1 MMNKKLKRKYKVVD
15 ANKIITDSIKEKPLL
30 TVEGLLKELKKLDR

>member
-1 MMNKKLKRKYKVVD
+1 MNKKLKRKYKVVN

-30 TVEGLLKELKKLDR
+30 TVKELVKALKELDR

>member
-1 MMNKKLKRKYKVVD
+1 MNNQQKRKYKVVN

-30 TVEGLLKELKKLDR
+30 TVEGLVKALKELDR